1 MKYGKRILS
10 FILILALLV
19 GLVPVGKDNVKEAEA
34 SEQYPSVPDTVIADA
49 DELYSGQGMKL
60 FFPDVIEVPKGTYG
74 DTVVEQDKLIA
85 VFYKNTT
92 HARFDQDGDG
102 AADDKFPY
110 GELHMAES
118 FDNGETWT
126 QIEDAIVTKDKLQA
140 WGIYAKDEQGNVA
153 LDTAGQPKYYEARDP
168 DLTLLDDG
176 TLLLSFFVMNAS
188 HDMSDVQVYILES
201 SDGGTTWSDKAPVKL
216 EAPGLNYVNISR
228 RGGMTQLSDG
238 SIIIPICGY
247 KADDSLNSAVATVR
261 GTRDAQ
267 GNWTFD
273 QAKEI
278 IDTKGACDREGVT
291 YGSANTP
298 YVNEASCVATADDT
312 LYLFMRQ
319 TGYVYKS
326 VDKGV
331 NWTYLTKENYPVGTQ
346 INQPGLELLSD
357 GSIYVTY
364 AIPATTYGRPVY
376 GKRVVLNTEAEADG
390 WNATTAELIY
400 RSPESTSECG
410 DPSSVPLDADGD
422 GNTDKMLVVYYD
434 GAENYIGGTFVDVT
448 GNEVAQDT
456 YTELSLKDFGVPTVR
471 KFSNDQGTVIQ
482 TDNAN
487 EEGISLDGVAI
498 TGIYNI
504 SETLGYNSRVIFGGS
519 YSGIK
524 IAASY
529 NGNLYVDY
537 YDQTQPEKTNDSSSE
552 KYHPQTLT
560 ITPAQVDGE
569 SLLGRDIKIKVS
581 FKYQSVSDD
590 GTSAD
595 VLFGITV
602 EDTYSTYMVFEDMNT
617 TFLKQTIGIHATE
630 ASPITM
636 TEPSFGELEELTLED
651 FGVPTTVQFENADHK
666 VIQTVTP
673 DASLD
678 GKMVTGTY
686 NFSTTSGTNI
696 LVFGSSWFGVWV
708 YAYEAY
714 LNVYFY
720 GYDASA
726 GSYVN
731 IPGAQITPAM
741 VDGKS
746 LLGRELNIKMCFDLE
761 NPVGDDVDVTCGII
775 VNDACYETMEFSSV
789 AASNFK
795 QAIGVTAPAGCPMVL
810 KGNAEQ
816 LSLENYGIPKKITFE
831 GVEGKVI
838 QTATPNEGLNGKIIS
853 GTFNFYNAA
862 ATNKA
867 VLGSAWNGLW
877 LMPSGDNLY
886 GYYYDSSGVTSGQF
900 SITPSEVDGKALPGR
915 DLKMQVYFNY
925 GEIVDDKADLQ
936 VVFIIEGIYAKSL
949 IFDDVKVTDLKQ
961 RIGIHAPSGYPLV
974 LTGEAEELTLK
985 DFGIQTA
992 KKYGNESHTLIATST
1007 PNETLNG
1014 KMISGIYNFYN
1025 VSGTNTLGIGSNWYG
1040 IWLMPSGD
1048 NLYGYYYDESGT
1060 QYSAFTITPSEVD
1073 GKALPGRDLKLQVY
1087 FNYGNVENNRA
1098 NVLATFIVEDIFV
1111 KSVLFENVSIANI
1124 GEKLGITNNGYPFT
1138 LIEPSAYPNCYYPQA
1153 LGATLATNADN
1164 EDVVRMGFN
1173 FADVIEI
1180 YGLTKDNI
1188 EVYGGVVVAGTKD
1201 AATMQTKAEAM
1212 ISGALSESE
1221 GYKRT
1226 EKSGDAIARL
1236 VESDDP
1242 TYYITITNSG
1252 TLENIAK
1259 RATAIGYIK
1268 TTDGTIYYTTQCEGA
1283 DNQAV
1288 NRSVYGLL
1296 KKIFEVNYVAD
1307 YDAANVKEDT
1317 ILYKAVAKYIAKE
1330 GAVETTAEGVKT
1342 IVTSSDKSTEDTRK
1356 ILSGVHYAIPEL
1368 WDGANAALK
1377 GKYISILGHSI
1388 DSYAGVSNDTSAN
1401 TTIGNNSCTY
1411 PNTFSLTQGD
1421 MWWSQVIKDKGMNL
1435 LVCNA
1440 SSGAAVSYDTGDGGI
1455 IKKGSDDARALQLHD
1470 DNGEN
1475 EGKNPDIIAVTLGI
1489 NDFRSGQGIGTFDA
1503 SAWNTICQTKEYP
1516 VSAVFA
1522 DNYAI
1527 MLDKITTKYPDA
1539 EVFVFNIFESNE
1551 TLCNTRTNLEE
1562 YNEMIATIA
1571 AYFGVTVVDA
1581 YNDTGINKAN
1591 ASDYAFDGLHF
1602 NALGMKKYANAFEIA
1617 LMEKYA
1623 Q

>member
-1 MKYGKRILS
+1 MKQGKRILS
-10 FILILALLV
+10 FILILAMLV

-34 SEQYPSVPDTVIADA
+34 SDYQTIPDVILSDANENYPTEA
-49 DELYSGQGMKL
+49 GMKL
-60 FFPDVIEVPKGTYG
+60 FFPDITNVPASVYEDDSNASEEAKQNG
-74 DTVVEQDKLIA
+74 KLLA
-85 VFYKNTT
+85 VYYKNTV
-92 HARFDQDGDG
+92 HARGLEPKVYDCTCASGTPCSSD
-102 AADDKFPY
+102 PY
-110 GELHMAES
+110 GEIHLVES
-118 FDNGETWT
+118 TDNGETWS
-126 QIEDAIVTKDKLQA
+126 EPRKLVDSEILRKA
-140 WGIYAKDEQGNVA
+140 GVGTVNVPRE
-153 LDTAGQPKYYEARDP
+153 GRDP
-168 DLTLLDDG
+168 NIAYLNDG
-176 TLLLSFFVMNAS
+176 TVILTFFTQHTAYTNTTDN
-188 HDMSDVQVYILES
+188 HTYILES
-201 SDGGTTWSDKAPVKL
+201 HDGGTTWSETPVQIDYCGALSRGSKRGDI
-216 EAPGLNYVNISR
+216 ADFGDGYVLFPLQGR
-228 RGGMTQLSDG
+228 
-238 SIIIPICGY
+238 
-247 KADDSLNSAVATVR
+247 KADDDTSYASAVYGKHTYNEE
-261 GTRDAQ
+261 TDTWE
-267 GNWTFD
+267 WTFERCKD
-273 QAKEI
+273 VTNSVDENSEI
-278 IDTKGACDREGVT
+278 
-291 YGSANTP
+291 
-298 YVNEASCVATADDT
+298 NECSFVATGGDEVYALVRANGGVYHSTDRGASWTKVDT
-312 LYLFMRQ
+312 EELQ
-319 TGYVYKS
+319 IT
-326 VDKGV
+326 DKDG
-331 NWTYLTKENYPVGTQ
+331 NPAIL
-346 INQPGLELLSD
+346 NQPGLKLYEVEGEKYIS
-357 GSIYVTY
+357 VTY
-364 AIPATTYGRPVY
+364 AVPSTVYGRPVY
-376 GKRVVLNTEAEADG
+376 QKSVKLSDLDSSAINNTG
-390 WNATTAELIY
+390 WNSTKAELIY
-400 RSPESTSECG
+400 RCPNNTTEAG
-410 DPSSVPLDADGD
+410 DPSSVITNDG
-422 GNTDKMLVVYYD
+422 GILVIYYD
-434 GAENYIGGTFVDVT
+434 GEMRYIGGTYIEEP
-448 GNEVAQDT
+448 GSKS
-456 YTELSLKDFGVPTVR
+456 YTELTLGDFGIATSKTFGAFDNNSRTPLTT
-471 KFSNDQGTVIQ
+471 SNST
-482 TDNAN
+482 
-487 EEGISLDGVAI
+487 ESLDGVSI
-498 TGIYNI
+498 SGIYNFT
-504 SETLGYNSRVIFGGS
+504 STTSMLVGNVW
-519 YSGIK
+519 SGI
-524 IAASY
+524 S
-529 NGNLYVDY
+529 VQY
-537 YDQTQPEKTNDSSSE
+537 YDVADDGIE
-552 KYHPQTLT
+552 PQ
-560 ITPAQVDGE
+560 IMFAVDQEAIRVYSKDIGGDA
-569 SLLGRDIKIKVS
+569 LLGRDISVTMTFDYLS
-581 FKYQSVSDD
+581 QDAEAGTVDFVLGVTFDGYTTHRKYEN
-590 GTSAD
+590 
-595 VLFGITV
+595 VL
-602 EDTYSTYMVFEDMNT
+602 ESN
-617 TFLKQTIGIHATE
+617 LKQVMIVGDATV
-630 ASPITM
+630 IN
-636 TEPSFGELEELTLED
+636 PSYVELLNNYEELTLED
-651 FGVPTTVQFENADHK
+651 FGIPTTVQFDGANHK
-666 VIQTVTP
+666 DINTVTP

-678 GKMVTGTY
+678 GKMITGTY
-686 NFSTTSGTNI
+686 KFSTPTSGNENI
-696 LVFGSSWFGVWV
+696 LVFGSSWFGVWI
-708 YAYEAY
+708 YAYANN

-720 GYDASA
+720 GTDPDSPTGNGYNTLA
-726 GSYVN
+726 GT
-731 IPGAQITPAM
+731 QITPED
-741 VDGKS
+741 VDGEA
-746 LLGRELNIKMCFDLE
+746 LVGRDLDIKMFFNLE
-761 NPVGDDVDVTCGII
+761 NPTDDGQVDVQCGII
-775 VNDACYETMEFSSV
+775 VNDTYIKYMTFPSV
-789 AASNFK
+789 AESNFK
-795 QAIGVTAPAGCPMVL
+795 QTIGVTAPAGYPMTL

-816 LSLENYGIPKKITFE
+816 LSLEDYGIPKKITFE

-838 QTATPNEGLNGKIIS
+838 QTATPSEGLNGKIIS
-853 GTFNFYNAA
+853 GTFNFYNAT

-867 VLGSAWNGLW
+867 VLGSAWSGLW

-886 GYYYDSSGVTSGQF
+886 GYYWDGTTTVPKEDGTGVTNEIGIFTIYASEVDGKALPGRDLSMQVFFNYGEIVDDKADVQVVFIIEGIYAKSVLFKNIPVSNFKQQIGIHAQTGYPITVTGEAEELTLEDFGIQSAKKYENEDHKLLQTDTPNESLDGKMISGIYNF
-900 SITPSEVDGKALPGR
+900 HNADFANTLGIGSNWFGIWLMPLGENLYGYYYDGETKVNDSFYIGAFTIAPSEVDGKALPGR
-915 DLKMQVYFNY
+915 DLKIQTYFNF
-925 GEIVDDKADLQ
+925 GNVNNNRAD
-936 VVFIIEGIYAKSL
+936 VSVTFIIE
-949 IFDDVKVTDLKQ
+949 DV
-961 RIGIHAPSGYPLV
+961 Y
-974 LTGEAEELTLK
+974 
-985 DFGIQTA
+985 
-992 KKYGNESHTLIATST
+992 
-1007 PNETLNG
+1007 
-1014 KMISGIYNFYN
+1014 
-1025 VSGTNTLGIGSNWYG
+1025 
-1040 IWLMPSGD
+1040 
-1048 NLYGYYYDESGT
+1048 
-1060 QYSAFTITPSEVD
+1060 
-1073 GKALPGRDLKLQVY
+1073 
-1087 FNYGNVENNRA
+1087 
-1098 NVLATFIVEDIFV
+1098 V
-1111 KSVLFENVSIANI
+1111 KSVLFADVKIASFC
-1124 GEKLGITNNGYPFT
+1124 EKLGVTTDANPFT
-1138 LIEPSAYPNCYYPQA
+1138 LIEPSAYPDCYYPQA